1 MKLSLNWLR
10 EWVAFDEA
18 PADLATRLTL
28 AGLESEVLPQ
38 GDTRLAGVVVGQIT
52 AAVPHPQAD
61 RLQVCTVDIGQAAA
75 LSIVCGASNA
85 RVGIRVPCATV
96 GAVLPNGMTI
106 TQATLRGVDS
116 AGMLCSAE
124 ELGLVDKADGLLEL
138 DETAR
143 AGAAVADHLALDDV
157 VLVLELTPNRGDC
170 LSVLGLA
177 REVSALTDIPMR
189 RPSLPPAVVVGD
201 KVLKVDVADAEACP
215 LYAGRM
221 ITRLKP
227 GRRTPD
233 WMRER
238 LRRSGIRCIH
248 PIVDITNFVMMEL
261 GQPMHAFDL
270 AKLQGGVT
278 VRRATATESLT
289 LLNDQTVAL
298 ANEEL
303 VIADESG
310 PIALAGVMGGKASS
324 VARETDAI
332 FLESALF
339 SPPAVAGTARRHKLH
354 SDSSHRF
361 ERGVDP
367 ALQRIALDRASQLIV
382 QICGGE
388 VHPITQAGR
397 HQPELTG
404 LNLRQTRIDRLLG
417 IAVPPKQIEALLG
430 RLGMTLRHERG
441 GSWQVK
447 VPSHRT
453 DLRLEVDLIEEIA
466 RLMGYDQIAAQP
478 YAAALAPAPLPERMQ
493 PLNRVRDVL
502 VARGWQEVVTLAFT
516 DAGTQAGLMPNAAR
530 VAVDNPI
537 AETLGELR
545 ASLWPGL
552 LQTYRLNGQRQ
563 ALRQR
568 LFEVGV
574 CFAAAA
580 EGFEE
585 HEVIGGLLS
594 GTAATEQWDQP
605 DRPVDFFDLKS
616 DLEALFGPL
625 AAQLTYV
632 ATAHPALHPGQ
643 SAQLRLGDR
652 PVGWAGRIHPAQ
664 QQALDLPEAVLL
676 FEVSAGAVRERG
688 VPRAQALSEYPSSRR
703 DLALVV
709 AETLPVQALVDCARA
724 HADIPLIDVKVFDL
738 YRGESVGEGFKS
750 VAIGLIFNDYSR
762 TLKTEEIDQ
771 CVAALLEQWKV
782 QCQATVRA

>member
-10 EWVAFDEA
+10 EWVAFDET
-18 PADLATRLTL
+18 PAELATRLTL
-28 AGLESEVLPQ
+28 AGLEGEALPQ
-38 GDTRLAGVVVGQIT
+38 PGPDLAGILAGKII

-61 RLQVCTVDIGQAAA
+61 RLQVCTVEVGQAQP
-75 LSIVCGASNA
+75 LTIVCGASNA
-85 RVGIRVPCATV
+85 RVGIVVPCATV
-96 GAVLPNGMTI
+96 GTVLPNGITI
-106 TQATLRGVDS
+106 TQANLRGVDS

-138 DETAR
+138 DDNVRPGTP
-143 AGAAVADHLALDDV
+143 VAEHLALNDTI
-157 VLVLELTPNRGDC
+157 LALELTPNRGDC

-201 KVLKVDVADAEACP
+201 KVLKVEVADGDACP

-221 ITRLKP
+221 IKRLKP

-248 PIVDITNFVMMEL
+248 PIVDITNFVMIEL

-278 VRRATATESLT
+278 VRRAKPGESLT
-289 LLNDQTVAL
+289 LLNDQQVVL
-298 ANEEL
+298 AHGEL
-303 VIADESG
+303 VIADDSG
-310 PIALAGVMGGKASS
+310 PIALAGVMGGKPTG
-324 VARETDAI
+324 VVRETEAI

-339 SPPAVAGTARRHKLH
+339 APPAVAGTARRHKLH

-367 ALQRIALDRASQLIV
+367 GLQRIALDRASQLIV

-397 HQPELTG
+397 HQPELAG
-404 LNLRQTRIDRLLG
+404 LNLRQARIEQLLG
-417 IAVPPKQIEALLG
+417 VAVPPKDVEALLG

-453 DLRLEVDLIEEIA
+453 DLHLEVDLIEEIA
-466 RLMGYDQIAAQP
+466 RLLGYDQIAAQP
-478 YAAALAPAPLPERMQ
+478 YSAALAPAPLPERLQ

-502 VARGWQEVVTLAFT
+502 VARGWFEVVNLAFT
-516 DAGTQAGLMPNAAR
+516 DAGTQADLLPNLAR

-552 LQTYRLNGQRQ
+552 LHTYRFNLQRQ

-574 CFAAAA
+574 CFAATAD
-580 EGFEE
+580 GFEE

-594 GTAATEQWDQP
+594 GTAATEQWDQS
-605 DRPVDFFDLKS
+605 DRAVDFFDLKA

-625 AAQLTYV
+625 APDLVFV
-632 ATAHPALHPGQ
+632 AAAHPALHPGQ

-664 QQALDLPEAVLL
+664 QQALDLPDPVLM
-676 FEVSAGAVRERG
+676 FEVSADAVRERR

-709 AETLPVQALVDCARA
+709 AEALPVQHLVDCARA
-724 HADIPLIDVKVFDL
+724 RADIPLVEVKVFDL
-738 YRGESVGEGFKS
+738 YRGESLGEGFKS

-762 TLKTEEIDQ
+762 TLTTEEIDR
-771 CVAALLEQWKV
+771 CVATLVEQWKI
-782 QCQATVRA
+782 QCQASVRA

>member
-10 EWVAFDEA
+10 DWVAFDES

-28 AGLESEVLPQ
+28 AGLEGEALPQ
-38 GDTRLAGVVVGQIT
+38 GDVQLAGVVVGLIT
-52 AAVPHPQAD
+52 AAAPHPQAD
-61 RLQVCTVDIGQAAA
+61 RLQVCTVDVGEPSP
-75 LSIVCGASNA
+75 LTIVCGASNA

-96 GAVLPNGMTI
+96 GAVLPNGTTI
-106 TQATLRGVDS
+106 TQANLRGVDS

-138 DETAR
+138 DDSAR
-143 AGAAVADHLALDDV
+143 LGMSVAEHLGLNDT

-201 KVLKVDVADAEACP
+201 KVLKVEVTDGDACP

-221 ITRLKP
+221 IKRLKP

-248 PIVDITNFVMMEL
+248 PIVDITNFVMIEL

-278 VRRATATESLT
+278 VRRALTGESLT
-289 LLNDQTVAL
+289 LLNDQVVNL
-298 ANEEL
+298 AHQEL
-303 VIADESG
+303 VIADDSG

-324 VARETDAI
+324 VTRETETI

-339 SPPAVAGTARRHKLH
+339 APPAVAGTARRHKLH

-367 ALQRIALDRASQLIV
+367 GLQRIALDRASQLIV

-404 LNLRQTRIDRLLG
+404 INLRQARVEQLLG
-417 IAVPPKQIEALLG
+417 ITVPPKEVEALLG

-466 RLMGYDQIAAQP
+466 RLMGYDRIAAQP
-478 YAAALAPAPLPERMQ
+478 YAAALAPAALPERLQ

-516 DAGTQAGLMPNAAR
+516 DAGTQTSLMPDAAR

-552 LQTYRLNGQRQ
+552 LQTYRLNLQRQ

-574 CFAAAA
+574 CFTTTT
-580 EGFEE
+580 EGYDEE
-585 HEVIGGLLS
+585 EFIGGLLS
-594 GTAATEQWDQP
+594 GTAATEQWDQT
-605 DRPVDFFDLKS
+605 DRAVDFFDLKA

-625 AAQLTYV
+625 AAQLTFV

-643 SAQLRLGDR
+643 SAQLLLGDR

-664 QQALDLPEAVLL
+664 QQALDLADAVLM
-676 FEVSAGAVRERG
+676 FEVSADAVRERG
-688 VPRAQALSEYPSSRR
+688 LPRAQTLSEYPSSRR

-709 AETLPVQALVDCARA
+709 AEDLPVQQLVDCARA
-724 HADIPLIDVKVFDL
+724 QTDIPLVDVKVFDL
-738 YRGESVGEGFKS
+738 YRGESVGAGFKS

-782 QCQATVRA
+782 QCQASVRA